1 MLAHSTKVPRLRLIS
16 DYVPYHAKRTPAAIA
31 MTLGGNQVTYLEL
44 AKRVSAT
51 ARAMLAGGVKPGDRV
66 AMLANSTP
74 DFMVHFLASA
84 SIGAIWM
91 GLNPKYR
98 FKEFHYVVTDA
109 EPSSILVHANREDR
123 NYVEE
128 MSNLQQEVSSVL
140 QIVDGTGES
149 ISEGAVPYDEWLAAG
164 DNVSDEMLQTTRSSV
179 EDRAPALLV
188 YTSGT
193 TGQPK
198 GALLPH
204 SGLITA
210 ARTQFRYWGADPL
223 VMQNY
228 FPINHL
234 ACVGDVS
241 LFVFINGGTIAFME
255 QFEVGDVIRQIG
267 SEDITCWAGIP
278 TTFQMCLDHPDWKN
292 ADTSSVQVIAFGGA
306 AAPRPLVEQLVSIV
320 PRVSNAYG
328 QTESVAQVTFT
339 PPCDDVDLLVDTIGK
354 PVPDYE
360 VRIAHED
367 GTEADAGEVGEIR
380 IRGDFLMNGYWRRPE
395 ATAET
400 LVGGGW
406 LRTGDLAR
414 LRPDG
419 NFAIVGRIREMFKSG
434 GYNVYPLEV
443 EQVLESLDGVSAAIV
458 VPVPDRIFSEVG
470 HAFIQKEPGYRIT
483 DSGLQEHCRE
493 SLANYKIPKT
503 FFFVDELPLLPVGK
517 VDRRAVKALAL
528 SNLELSVE
536 KNNDE
541 S

>member
-1 MLAHSTKVPRLRLIS
+1 MSIHSMKVPRLRLIS
-16 DYVPYHAKRTPAAIA
+16 DYVPYHAEHTPAAIA
-31 MTLGGNQVTYLEL
+31 MTLGGDQVTYLEL
-44 AKRVSAT
+44 AKRVRAT
-51 ARAMLAGGVKPGDRV
+51 ARAMLASGVKPGDRV

-74 DFMVHFLASA
+74 AFMVHFLASA
-84 SIGAIWM
+84 SIGATWM
-91 GLNPKYR
+91 GLNPKYQ
-98 FKEFHYVVTDA
+98 FNEFRYVVTDA
-109 EPSSILVHANREDR
+109 GPSSILVHANSEDR
-123 NYVEE
+123 NYLEE
-128 MSNLQQEVSSVL
+128 MLNLKQEFSSIQQV
-140 QIVDGTGES
+140 VDGTEAGS
-149 ISEGAVPYDEWLAAG
+149 SDGAVPHDEWIGAG
-164 DNVSDEMLQTTRSSV
+164 GIVSDETLQTVRDSI
-179 EDRAPALLV
+179 DGNAPALLV

-198 GALLPH
+198 GAMLPH
-204 SGLITA
+204 DGLVTA
-210 ARTQFRYWGADPL
+210 ARTQFRYWGTEPL

-255 QFEVGDVIRQIG
+255 QFDVGAVIRQIG
-267 SEDITCWAGIP
+267 SEGITCWAGIP
-278 TTFQMCLDHPDWKN
+278 TTFQMCLDHPEWKN
-292 ADTSSVQVIAFGGA
+292 ADTSSIQVIAFGGA
-306 AAPRPLVEQLVSIV
+306 AAPRPLVEQLVAIT

-360 VRIAHED
+360 VRIARED
-367 GTEADAGEVGEIR
+367 GTEVEVDEVGEIR

-400 LVGGGW
+400 LVEGGW

-414 LRPDG
+414 RRPDD
-419 NFAIVGRIREMFKSG
+419 NLEIVGRIREMFKSG

-443 EQVLESLDGVSAAIV
+443 EQVLESMDGVSAAIV
-458 VPVPDRIFSEVG
+458 VPVPDRLFSEVG
-470 HAFIQKEPGYRIT
+470 HAFIQVEPGCQIT
-483 DSGLQEHCRE
+483 DGGLQDHCSR
-493 SLANYKIPKT
+493 SLANYKIPKV
-503 FFFVDELPLLPVGK
+503 FCIVDELPLLPVGK

-528 SNLELSVE
+528 ANLESSME
-536 KNNDE
+536 SENDE